1 MMEARE
7 RNEKET
13 INHAILFFFNNNN
26 NINNNNNV
34 TISEFQMILYVSG
47 IFTLWFLFPFG
58 NGKGFPLHDVLS
70 VSTQQYDNALVPS

>member
-1 MMEARE
+1 MEAGE

-13 INHAILFFFNNNN
+13 INHAILFFNNNN
-26 NINNNNNV
+26 NINNNYV
-34 TISEFQMILYVSG
+34 AISEFQMILYVSG

-58 NGKGFPLHDVLS
+58 NGKGFPMHDVLS